1 MSGKPPPDEVLQ
13 ISDLHVTVHDGA
25 AVAVRGITLS
35 VGAGEIVGLVGESGS
50 GKTLA
55 CRAAL
60 GVLPPAARWPGAR
73 SRSAART

>member
-1 MSGKPPPDEVLQ
+1 MPGKPPPDEVLR

-35 VGAGEIVGLVGESGS
+35 VGPGEIVGLVGESGS

-60 GVLPPAARWPGAR
+60 GVLPAGCAVAGGR